1 MNEGWTRHDVSP
13 FSTTLNLEIPGV
25 KDASRPETWLERVA
39 GRPANFVVKGA
50 RNITLLPYFEIGD
63 EHFSSF
69 PIVSKA

>member
-39 GRPANFVVKGA
+39 GRPALGANSDVKLQKGA
-50 RNITLLPYFEIGD
+50 E
-63 EHFSSF
+63 
-69 PIVSKA
+69 